1 MGVRG
6 RTDLAGE
13 IVVTDPGL
21 PSPQSTTDVIQ
32 DRFSLLQSEMKVGL
46 RYAKPDS

>member
-6 RTDLAGE
+6 RTALAGE

-21 PSPQSTTDVIQ
+21 PSPQSTNTTDVIQ
-32 DRFSLLQSEMKVGL
+32 DRFCSLK
-46 RYAKPDS
+46 